1 MGAVRNHEKKQLA
14 SFYFIACL
22 KYRMGTGLLVFYS
35 LEPSCINKGAII
47 RFLFE
52 NSNIQHE
59 YIYCYS
65 KFTNIKKWEK

>member
-35 LEPSCINKGAII
+35 LEPSCIKKGSKAMNYTVFI
-47 RFLFE
+47 R
-52 NSNIQHE
+52 
-59 YIYCYS
+59 
-65 KFTNIKKWEK
+65 K

>member
-35 LEPSCINKGAII
+35 LE
-47 RFLFE
+47 LLV
-52 NSNIQHE
+52 
-59 YIYCYS
+59 S
-65 KFTNIKKWEK
+65 KKVLRQ